1 MPVEASDI
9 VPIAMDSGGGES
21 TGCEQTG
28 VGSDER
34 VGKRERLDV
43 RVDFPTESTL
53 RNQSSGGSRGNQNGL
68 AGNRYEKQIDN
79 RGGFF
84 RI

>member
-1 MPVEASDI
+1 MTVEASDI
-9 VPIAMDSGGGES
+9 VPIAMDSGEGES

-43 RVDFPTESTL
+43 RFGFPTESTF
-53 RNQSSGGSRGNQNGL
+53 RNQGSGGSRGNQGGL
-68 AGNRYEKQIDN
+68 TG
-79 RGGFF
+79 
-84 RI
+84 